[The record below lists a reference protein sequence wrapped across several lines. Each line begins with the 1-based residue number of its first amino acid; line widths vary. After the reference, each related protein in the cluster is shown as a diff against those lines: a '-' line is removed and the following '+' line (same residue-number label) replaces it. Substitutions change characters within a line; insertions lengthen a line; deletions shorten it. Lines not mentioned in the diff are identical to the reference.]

1 MIVHNI
7 LKQAGL
13 RFGTGINV
21 FEWRYLKGYVSIIIA
36 ALGLLALQSVLP
48 KDYSLTSP
56 YIYISGVCA
65 VVVALIV
72 IGLNRKSLNVGQN
85 FPELLRFPLM
95 KRLFGD

>member
-13 RFGTGINV
+13 RFGTGISL
-21 FEWRYLKGYVSIIIA
+21 FEWRYLKGYVSIVVA
-36 ALGLLALQSVLP
+36 ALGLLVIQSLLP

-65 VVVALIV
+65 AVVALV
-72 IGLNRKSLNVGQN
+72 VLGLNRKSLNVGQN
-85 FPELLRFPLM
+85 FPELLRLPLM
-95 KRLFGD
+95 KRLFG